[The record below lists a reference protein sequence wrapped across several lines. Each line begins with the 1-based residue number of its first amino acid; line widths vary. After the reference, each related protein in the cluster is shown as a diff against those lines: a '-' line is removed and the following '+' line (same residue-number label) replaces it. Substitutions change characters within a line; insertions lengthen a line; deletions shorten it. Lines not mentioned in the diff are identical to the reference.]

1 MTSFARWILLGLS
14 PLLMATRSA
23 VAPVTRELQA
33 RVCERIADAW
43 RIPVESLRLQW
54 GRSSSGVS
62 PQADAPFKVMGR
74 GEGGWLVVV
83 FDPADS
89 NAAAIRVRAG
99 VEQPVMVATRPLR
112 SGQRLQPGDLR
123 EEVRVHWGVPSL
135 DSALTP
141 MPGWE
146 VRRPIAVGE
155 VVMAPA
161 VVAPPLV
168 MAGEP
173 VQFEWRSGDVQ
184 VSVTGIALNSA
195 SRGELVRARIEERP
209 ARLTG
214 TVTAAGRA
222 LLAGDRR

>member
-1 MTSFARWILLGLS
+1 MTSFAKWILLGLS

-33 RVCERIADAW
+33 RVGERIADAW
-43 RIPVESLRLQW
+43 KIPVDALRLQW
-54 GRSSSGVS
+54 GRSSSATS
-62 PQADAPFKVMGR
+62 PHSDAPFKVMGR
-74 GEGGWLVVV
+74 GEGGWFVVV

-123 EEVRVHWGVPSL
+123 EEIRVHWGAPSL

-141 MPGWE
+141 MPGWD
-146 VRRPIAVGE
+146 VRRPIAAGE

-168 MAGEP
+168 MAGQP
-173 VQFEWRSGDVQ
+173 VQLEWQSGGVL

-195 SRGELVRARIEERP
+195 SRGELVRARLEERP

-222 LLAGDRR
+222 MLAGGKR